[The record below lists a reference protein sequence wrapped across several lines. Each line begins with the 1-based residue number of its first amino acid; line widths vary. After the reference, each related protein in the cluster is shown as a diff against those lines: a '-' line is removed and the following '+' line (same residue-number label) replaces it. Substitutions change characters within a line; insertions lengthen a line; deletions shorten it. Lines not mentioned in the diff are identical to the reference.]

1 MWAFMK
7 GKRMSDVSNS
17 VAPVGVAA
25 TAPPVAAVVPVPPV
39 AVRVATPAEKSVFG
53 PNVKFDASGNPIE
66 AGIGALIA
74 DVKEAV
80 QKVEDFVA
88 SLEPAKPVVA
98 AVPVPP
104 VVATPAVPTV
114 APVAASPSTAPVTP
128 VATAAGVAAVKAAI
142 ATAPRANRADMIAK
156 LKALEAELAAS
167 SD

>member
-25 TAPPVAAVVPVPPV
+25 TAPPVAATVPVPPV
-39 AVRVATPAEKSVFG
+39 AVRVATPAERSVFG

-98 AVPVPP
+98 AVPVPL
-104 VVATPAVPTV
+104 VVAMPAVST
-114 APVAASPSTAPVTP
+114 VAASPTP
-128 VATAAGVAAVKAAI
+128 VPPATPPIATAAGVAAVKAAI

>member
-1 MWAFMK
+1 
-7 GKRMSDVSNS
+7 MSDVSSATAAN
-17 VAPVGVAA
+17 AA
-25 TAPPVAAVVPVPPV
+25 TVPVPPV
-39 AVRVATPAEKSVFG
+39 ATVAPVPPVSRVATPAEKSVFG
-53 PNVKFDASGNPIE
+53 PNVKFDATGNPIE

-88 SLEPAKPVVA
+88 KLEPTKPSIIAPGTVVTPASVQSPA
-98 AVPVPP
+98 AATLIPVPP
-104 VVATPAVPTV
+104 VLPA
-114 APVAASPSTAPVTP
+114 TP

-167 SD
+167 AD

>member
-17 VAPVGVAA
+17 VAPVGVVA
-25 TAPPVAAVVPVPPV
+25 TAPPVAVPVPPV

-88 SLEPAKPVVA
+88 SLEPAKPSIIAPGTVVTPASVQSSA
-98 AVPVPP
+98 AATLIPVPP
-104 VVATPAVPTV
+104 VPPAVT
-114 APVAASPSTAPVTP
+114 

>member
-17 VAPVGVAA
+17 VAPVGVVA
-25 TAPPVAAVVPVPPV
+25 TAPPVAVPVPPV

-88 SLEPAKPVVA
+88 NLEPAKPVVA

-104 VVATPAVPTV
+104 VVATPAVPT
-114 APVAASPSTAPVTP
+114 VAASPSTAPVTP

>member
-25 TAPPVAAVVPVPPV
+25 TAPLVVT
-39 AVRVATPAEKSVFG
+39 RVATPAEKSVFG
-53 PNVKFDASGNPIE
+53 PNVRFDASGNPIE

-88 SLEPAKPVVA
+88 NLEPAKPVVA
-98 AVPVPP
+98 AVPVPL
-104 VVATPAVPTV
+104 VVAMPAVST
-114 APVAASPSTAPVTP
+114 VAASPTP
-128 VATAAGVAAVKAAI
+128 VPPATPPIATAAGVAAVKAAI
-142 ATAPRANRADMIAK
+142 AVAPRANRADMIAK